1 MTLKA
6 PDSPYF
12 LLKQIL
18 FYMDN
23 SSAPHATAQPFEEA
37 RNFCRLVEEGRIE
50 PDGSYVDE
58 EVSLADL
65 DVIEAML
72 DDL

>member
-1 MTLKA
+1 MKA

-18 FYMDN
+18 FYMEN
-23 SSAPHATAQPFEEA
+23 TANPNTAARPFEEA